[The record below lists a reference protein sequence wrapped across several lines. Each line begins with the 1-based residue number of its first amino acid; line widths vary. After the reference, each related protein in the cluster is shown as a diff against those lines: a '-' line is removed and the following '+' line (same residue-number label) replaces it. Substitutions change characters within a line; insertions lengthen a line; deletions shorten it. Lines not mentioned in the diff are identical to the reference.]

1 MKPIYTVFAIVICN
15 MSAYRASKV
24 LVSLFALELGAP
36 HIYIGALVSM
46 YSLFP
51 MLVALYAGRMSDR
64 LGVRWPMVAGSAG
77 ISLGLLVPFLLPN
90 LGGLYLSAALIGGS
104 HVFYNVSVQNLV
116 GYLSTP
122 DTRTRNFANY
132 GLVMAI
138 GSFVGPMSAGFS
150 IDHHGHA
157 STYLYAALLP
167 VVALTIV
174 YTMPYLR
181 NVQAAAS
188 VESGAT
194 GGARELL
201 RNAPLRRTLIA
212 SGIILTGIDLFQFY
226 MPIYGHTIGLSASA
240 IGMVL
245 ACFAAATFIVRLWL
259 PRLARRYGEDTLLTL
274 SLFFGAATYLI
285 FPLVEN
291 GLLIGAIAFLLGL
304 ALGCS
309 QPLSLTLTFSRAPEG
324 RSGEALGLRLTI
336 NNFTH
341 LAVPLLFGT
350 IGSLFGVAP
359 VFLANSAMLAAGG
372 TLSRR
377 SELAASASQPGGK
390 P

>member
-1 MKPIYTVFAIVICN
+1 MNPIYVVFTIVICN
-15 MSAYRASKV
+15 MSAYRGSKV
-24 LVSLFALELGAP
+24 IVSLFALELGAP
-36 HIYIGALVSM
+36 QIYIGALVSM

-64 LGVRWPMVAGSAG
+64 LGVRWPMVCGSAG
-77 ISLGLLVPFLLPN
+77 ISLGLLVPYFVPN
-90 LGGLYLSAALIGGS
+90 LAGLYVSAALIGGS

-116 GYLSTP
+116 GYLSTAE
-122 DTRTRNFANY
+122 TRTRNFSNY

-138 GSFVGPMSAGFS
+138 GGFAGPMGAGFS
-150 IDHHGHA
+150 IDHYGHA
-157 STYLYAALLP
+157 NAYLYAAFLP
-167 VVALTIV
+167 LVALAIV

-181 NVQAAAS
+181 NVRMAS
-188 VESGAT
+188 NEKKGN

-201 RNAPLRRTLIA
+201 SNPPLRRTLIA

-226 MPIYGHTIGLSASA
+226 MPIYGHSVGLSASA
-240 IGMVL
+240 IGIVL
-245 ACFAAATFIVRLWL
+245 ACFAAATFIVRVWL
-259 PRLARRYGEDTLLTL
+259 PRLAKRFGEDTMLTL
-274 SLFFGAATYLI
+274 SLFFGAATYLM

-341 LAVPLLFGT
+341 LTVPLLFGS
-350 IGSLFGVAP
+350 IGSLFGVGP
-359 VFLANSAMLAAGG
+359 VFLANSAMLVTGG
-372 TLSRR
+372 MLSRR
-377 SELAASASQPGGK
+377 SELAAPAPLQGGK